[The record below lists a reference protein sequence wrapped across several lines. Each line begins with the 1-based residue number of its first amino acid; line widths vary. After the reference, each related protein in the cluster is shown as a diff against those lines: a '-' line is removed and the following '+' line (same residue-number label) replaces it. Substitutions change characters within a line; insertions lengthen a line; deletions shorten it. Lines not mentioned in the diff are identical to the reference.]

1 MCHQRGRVA
10 RRIFVSCPLTCL
22 FYRVINAPIQQP
34 NHTNLMFSQGT
45 LHLPIIC
52 DIPIAS
58 ENAIFDVFA
67 DKYAEMVMYSGREM
81 VENRYLIEQAVNGND
96 IRC

>member
-1 MCHQRGRVA
+1 
-10 RRIFVSCPLTCL
+10 
-22 FYRVINAPIQQP
+22 
-34 NHTNLMFSQGT
+34 MFSQGT

-58 ENAIFDVFA
+58 GNAIFDVFA
-67 DKYAEMVMYSGREM
+67 DKYAEMVMYSSREM